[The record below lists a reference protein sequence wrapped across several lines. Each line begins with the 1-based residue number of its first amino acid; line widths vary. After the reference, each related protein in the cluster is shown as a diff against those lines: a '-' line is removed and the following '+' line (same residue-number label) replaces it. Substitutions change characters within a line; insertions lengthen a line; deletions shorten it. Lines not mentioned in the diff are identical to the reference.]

1 MTSRELT
8 PLLPL
13 ASSALIA
20 RGGRSTSD
28 WVHLLA
34 FGAVGWPWLLRSLSG
49 GGGEARAALLDRL
62 DLPDDALP
70 NLGSWKADAGFL
82 HLLVD
87 HIEQRRPRLVVEFG
101 VGATSLVA
109 ARALALNG
117 GGRLVS
123 FDQNADFAAATAT
136 WLQGHGLDADIRSVP
151 LKRSPRGWPGLW
163 YDHDLSGEP
172 IDLLLIDGPPWTIHP
187 FVRGAAE
194 ELFELIAPDGCV
206 MLDDGARPGERVV
219 ARRWR
224 ERWPNWDFELVH
236 AGCKGTLVGRQR
248 P

>member
-13 ASSALIA
+13 ASSAPIA
-20 RGGRSTSD
+20 TGGRSISD
-28 WVHLLA
+28 WAHLLA
-34 FGAVGWPWLLRSLSG
+34 FGAIGWPWLLRSLSG
-49 GGGEARAALLDRL
+49 GGGGSRAALLDRL
-62 DLPDDALP
+62 ELPDDALP

-87 HIEQRRPRLVVEFG
+87 HIERHRPRLVVEFG
-101 VGATSLVA
+101 VGASSLVV

-117 GGRLVS
+117 GGRLMS
-123 FDQNADFAAATAT
+123 FDQNADFAEATAS
-136 WLQGHGLDADIRSVP
+136 WLQSHGLHADIRSVP
-151 LKRSPRGWPGLW
+151 LKPSPRGWPGLW
-163 YDHDLSGEP
+163 YDHGPVTEP

-194 ELFELIAPDGCV
+194 ELFDMVAPDGCV

-224 ERWPNWDFELVH
+224 SRWPHWHFELVH
-236 AGCKGTLVGRQR
+236 AGSKGTLVGRR
-248 P
+248 R